1 LGKFISNQGMKN
13 IIDTFLFFNELDLLK
28 ARLEYLG
35 PHIKNF
41 FIVEANIDFSGKEK
55 PFNLQSEISHLP
67 YAEKI
72 VYYPLCLD
80 LNNAYWTFKKIRYFR
95 KRSRFLWKIQDAQR
109 NSILEA
115 IRSIKSEE
123 CDFNYVLFGDLDE
136 FPNVNFLQ
144 SLNAGTIECST
155 PKTLRQRLFYYQT
168 DIVEKKEAWFGTIC
182 SPYTEFL
189 QKKPKEWRSLRERL
203 PYIEHGGFHFSY
215 FMPPEK
221 IKDKLNAILEVENLK
236 VYLDM
241 SITQI
246 QETILSNQ
254 DLFGRDLGLVKQ
266 TGQIPEDLYH
276 ILLRNMNYLKNE

>member
-1 LGKFISNQGMKN
+1 MNN
-13 IIDTFLFFNELDLLK
+13 IIDSFLFYNELDLLK

-35 PHIKNF
+35 PHVKSF
-41 FIVEANIDFSGKEK
+41 FIVEANIDFSGKTK
-55 PFNLQSEISHLP
+55 PYNLQSELSQLP

-72 VYYPLCLD
+72 VYHPLYID

-95 KRSRFLWKIQDAQR
+95 KRRRFLWKIQDAQR

-115 IRSIKSEE
+115 IRFNKSDE
-123 CDFNYVLFGDLDE
+123 CNSDYVLFGDLDE

-144 SLNAGTIECST
+144 SLNAGTSKCLT

-168 DIVEKKEAWFGTIC
+168 DIVEETEAWFGTIC
-182 SPYTEFL
+182 LPYTDFL

-221 IKDKLNAILEVENLK
+221 IKDKINAILEVENLDEYK
-236 VYLDM
+236 DM
-241 SITQI
+241 SVTQI
-246 QETILSNQ
+246 QKIILSNQ

-266 TGQIPEDLYH
+266 AGQIPEDLHH
-276 ILLRNMNYLKNE
+276 ILLRNMNYLKIE